1 VVFPPEIPLQS
12 LPVSHPWHHQHNHLV
27 SPLWNRVVLPVQ
39 RLQACRVTSPLD
51 NPVVFPPE
59 IPLQSLPV
67 SHPWHHQHN
76 HLVSPLWNRA
86 VSLVQRLQANR
97 LASPLDNLVVFPPVI
112 PLQNHLGPHLGFPL
126 ENHLVSPLLNRV
138 VLPVQRLQANRVA
151 ILPAY
156 RPQFPQ
162 AIRHL
167 SRLAS
172 RRVSQQM
179 FLLVHRVSR
188 RRSHLACHLV
198 GRLDSRQLNLHQA
211 PRGHRLVNLPI
222 NLQETQLRR
231 HLGSLPLARPV
242 VRLPN
247 HLHYHLGTLQPSPLV
262 DHLRLPL
269 QWCIMISRLT
279 LYLWLE

>member
-1 VVFPPEIPLQS
+1 
-12 LPVSHPWHHQHNHLV
+12 
-27 SPLWNRVVLPVQ
+27 VQ
-39 RLQACRVTSPLD
+39 RLRANRVASPLD

-59 IPLQSLPV
+59 IPLQNHLGP
-67 SHPWHHQHN
+67 HLGFPQEN

-86 VSLVQRLQANR
+86 VS
-97 LASPLDNLVVFPPVI
+97 
-112 PLQNHLGPHLGFPL
+112 
-126 ENHLVSPLLNRV
+126 
-138 VLPVQRLQANRVA
+138 PVQRLQANRVA

-172 RRVSQQM
+172 RRVSQQI

-188 RRSHLACHLV
+188 RRSRLACHLV
-198 GRLDSRQLNLHQA
+198 GRLDNRQLDLHQA
-211 PRGHRLVNLPI
+211 PRGHRLANRPI
-222 NLQETQLRR
+222 NPQETQLRL
-231 HLGSLPLARPV
+231 HLGSLRLARPV

-247 HLHYHLGTLQPSPLV
+247 HLQYHLGTLQPSPLV
-262 DHLRLPL
+262 DHLCLPL

-279 LYLWLE
+279 LYPWLE